1 MCIRRGRGWA
11 GGRSLRWSELV
22 SGGKGM
28 DGNHGVEHLVH
39 LLLVIDR
46 TERCITSTRT
56 PYTWVLLWKM
66 RRFIIE
72 GYYHS
77 FNPNLHQSPSLQT
90 YPQQ

>member
-1 MCIRRGRGWA
+1 MIIRCFWG
-11 GGRSLRWSELV
+11 
-22 SGGKGM
+22 
-28 DGNHGVEHLVH
+28 HLVY

-46 TERCITSTRT
+46 TEQCIALIHTIHTQE
-56 PYTWVLLWKM
+56 LLQKM
-66 RRFIIE
+66 RWFIVE